1 MPSTNDTS
9 GSSHCLGHPHHGLVY
24 GKNSWPDTALFFHGK
39 IHGKSRCRDSR
50 RAPHWVQMVPQWIV
64 APQYIHPAWRCL
76 VKPLTSGFFLWDL
89 TMGFNYELI
98 GFSGDFYEIYMVTI
112 VRWEKNMGFSHRTM
126 IFQPCTHISHIYI
139 CIIYTHTY
147 IIYYNTYPRKM
158 RHQIGCMRGI
168 LKLPAMGRFHRHRR
182 TAPGTTNAWWKMP
195 RARVLECS
203 AVVRRRSLRRVK
215 KRAAVAKMRYSMWPK
230 WVAQI

>member
-98 GFSGDFYEIYMVTI
+98 GFSWDFYEIYMVTI

-139 CIIYTHTY
+139 YVLYTHTHILY
-147 IIYYNTYPRKM
+147 IIIHILVRCGIKLAAWGAFLSYQQWGDFTATAAPLQELPTPGGRC
-158 RHQIGCMRGI
+158 QEQGCSSALRWSEGEAWGVWKKG
-168 LKLPAMGRFHRHRR
+168 LQLQKC
-182 TAPGTTNAWWKMP
+182 GTVCGLNG
-195 RARVLECS
+195 
-203 AVVRRRSLRRVK
+203 
-215 KRAAVAKMRYSMWPK
+215 
-230 WVAQI
+230 